1 MSDLLLIIW
10 QGHQQQPFF
19 SCSRPTVFFSLIESL
34 IETLKNHPETMRSLL
49 KFGQQKEFL
58 LLEVF
63 SPLETILAPTGTRK
77 GRQVVNANVLLIFK
91 TQTHSSYD
99 QKVWHS
105 HTKTWAE
112 RERERVRGKKGKK
125 SSALIK
131 TAILRKEKHVPGVR
145 GWNNQPWGQRGM
157 NVWHPTSAVTG
168 AGQWVEHLYKW

>member
-91 TQTHSSYD
+91 TQTFILWPKSLKLTHKD
-99 QKVWHS
+99 RGREG
-105 HTKTWAE
+105 E
-112 RERERVRGKKGKK
+112 REGKRKIGKK